1 MLKIMNKIF
10 NKLALIAL
18 AVFTLTACVG
28 DLNVEPK
35 DPNVVMTF
43 EQDAV
48 FTKIYATFGT
58 TGQQGAAGNGD
69 VDGIDEG
76 ISSFYRMTW
85 SLQEFPADICWWNYN
100 EFGYFDIIKTKWNG
114 LNESVRGLYY
124 RLYFDITLCN
134 HFLDR
139 TAGLDDEKTLQQ
151 RAEVRLIR
159 AINYYYLLDMYGNVP
174 FAETV
179 SLENPKL
186 ILRAD
191 LYDWL
196 ENELMEL
203 VGLLP
208 ETKISYYRM
217 DKVAAEFM
225 LMRLY
230 LNAEVYTGTA
240 QWDKAAEYAAKVMN
254 SQYELNTEVN
264 PNEKDLHGKPFTAYQ
279 RLFMANNDQNGAQ
292 KEAIFAVAQDGQ
304 LTQCWGGSVFLVAAP
319 RDAGYNNWGIS
330 ASWTCLR
337 ATPELV
343 WKFFPNVP
351 LNYTV
356 DATYAGDEY
365 ELPTLAGDDR
375 AILCNQV
382 KDSTGAVTK
391 EWEFTGKQT
400 GDPYANWAVLKWTA
414 LHSDGKVSS
423 SPDFPDTDIILFRA
437 AEAWLSYA
445 EAVFRGGKAVNG
457 SAEDAVKALR
467 ARANNT
473 QAFTLS
479 ESFLLD
485 EWAREFYYE
494 GRRRTD
500 LVRFGKFTGPTADYQ
515 WEGRGDKNSGD
526 EPKVIDAKYNVY
538 PVPES
543 DIVANPN
550 LAEYRSLIT
559 Y

>member
-1 MLKIMNKIF
+1 
-10 NKLALIAL
+10 
-18 AVFTLTACVG
+18 
-28 DLNVEPK
+28 
-35 DPNVVMTF
+35 
-43 EQDAV
+43 
-48 FTKIYATFGT
+48 
-58 TGQQGAAGNGD
+58 
-69 VDGIDEG
+69 
-76 ISSFYRMTW
+76 
-85 SLQEFPADICWWNYN
+85 
-100 EFGYFDIIKTKWNG
+100 
-114 LNESVRGLYY
+114 
-124 RLYFDITLCN
+124 
-134 HFLDR
+134 
-139 TAGLDDEKTLQQ
+139 
-151 RAEVRLIR
+151 
-159 AINYYYLLDMYGNVP
+159 
-174 FAETV
+174 
-179 SLENPKL
+179 
-186 ILRAD
+186 
-191 LYDWL
+191 
-196 ENELMEL
+196 
-203 VGLLP
+203 
-208 ETKISYYRM
+208 
-217 DKVAAEFM
+217 
-225 LMRLY
+225 
-230 LNAEVYTGTA
+230 
-240 QWDKAAEYAAKVMN
+240 
-254 SQYELNTEVN
+254 
-264 PNEKDLHGKPFTAYQ
+264 
-279 RLFMANNDQNGAQ
+279 MANNDQNGAQ

-351 LNYTV
+351 LDYTAV
-356 DATYAGDEY
+356 DPSYAGDEY

-382 KDSTGAVTK
+382 KDSTGAITK
-391 EWEFTGKQT
+391 EWEFTGVQK

-457 SAEDAVKALR
+457 TAEDAVKALR

-485 EWAREFYYE
+485 EWAREFYFE

-500 LVRFGKFTGPTADYQ
+500 LVRFGKFVGPTADYH
-515 WEGRGDKNSGD
+515 WEGRGDLESG
-526 EPKVIDAKYNVY
+526 KAAKQIDAKYNVY